1 MPAYERDS
9 ERFDKLETQVLS
21 ISVDSIPCH
30 QAWQKTLGGI
40 SFPILS
46 DYWPHGKVSKRY
58 GVLTDSG
65 YCERVIF
72 IIDKEGIIQ
81 YIENVGLKNLP
92 DNEKAFK
99 ALEEINGV

>member
-1 MPAYERDS
+1 M
-9 ERFDKLETQVLS
+9 
-21 ISVDSIPCH
+21 
-30 QAWQKTLGGI
+30 
-40 SFPILS
+40 LS
-46 DYWPHGKVSKRY
+46 DYWPDGEVSKQY

-72 IIDKEGIIQ
+72 IIDKEGIIR

-92 DNEKAFK
+92 DNEKAFR